1 MAVDG
6 IVDGEGLFRLKLI
19 GILLLSFFDQIDLFK
34 QQLVIV
40 DALLFE

>member
-6 IVDGEGLFRLKLI
+6 IVDGEGLFRVDFI
-19 GILLLSFFDQIDLFK
+19 WILLLSFFDQVDLFE
-34 QQLVIV
+34 QQLVVV